1 MTGRDKWWHNR
12 LPNVNIL
19 ITRIAKG
26 ITMNDQPTLNGPSVA
41 PTSGKPPKQLVIFC
55 HGVGSDGQDLI
66 GLSTY
71 FAKVLPDAQFI
82 SPNGPQAFDMASVG
96 YQWFS
101 LNNPE
106 PASRLEGTQAAAPV
120 LDAFIDQ
127 QMAVYG
133 LEEKDVALVGF
144 SQGSMMSL
152 HVGVRRQKQLAG
164 ILAYSGAVIAP
175 ELVASELKSQPPVM
189 MVHGTIDDV
198 LPVAALYE
206 GVSALQA
213 SGVQAR
219 GEAIPD
225 LGHSLND
232 KCIMEGMD
240 FLAECFGIPLAQS
253 TSSL

>member
-1 MTGRDKWWHNR
+1 
-12 LPNVNIL
+12 
-19 ITRIAKG
+19 
-26 ITMNDQPTLNGPSVA
+26 MNEQPTLNGPSVA
-41 PTSGKPPKQLVIFC
+41 PVSGKPPKQLVIFC
-55 HGVGSDGQDLI
+55 HGVGSEGHDLI
-66 GLSTY
+66 SLSPY

-106 PASRLEGTQAAAPV
+106 PSSRLKGTQGAAPV

-127 QMAVYG
+127 QMG
-133 LEEKDVALVGF
+133 LYSLAAKDVALVGF
-144 SQGSMMSL
+144 SQGSMMAL
-152 HVGVRRQKQLAG
+152 HVGMRRQQQLAG
-164 ILAYSGAVIAP
+164 ILAYSGAIIAP
-175 ELVASELKSQPPVM
+175 ELLASELKSQPPVL

-198 LPVAALYE
+198 VSVAALYE
-206 GVSALQA
+206 GISVLQA

-219 GEAIPD
+219 GEVVPD

-240 FLAECFGIPLAQS
+240 FLAECFGIRLVELTP
-253 TSSL
+253 SL

>member
-1 MTGRDKWWHNR
+1 
-12 LPNVNIL
+12 
-19 ITRIAKG
+19 
-26 ITMNDQPTLNGPSVA
+26 MNDQPTLHGPSVA
-41 PTSGKPPKQLVIFC
+41 PASGKAPKQLIIFC
-55 HGVGSDGQDLI
+55 HGVGSNGQDLI
-66 GLSTY
+66 GLSPY

-82 SPNGPQAFDMASVG
+82 SPNGPEAFDMDSSG

-101 LNNPE
+101 LNNTE
-106 PASRLEGTQAAAPV
+106 PASRLEGTQAAAPI

-127 QMAVYG
+127 QIAIHS
-133 LEEKDVALVGF
+133 LAAKDVALVGF
-144 SQGSMMSL
+144 SQGSMMSIY
-152 HVGVRRQKQLAG
+152 VGVRRLEQLGG

-175 ELVASELKSQPPVM
+175 ELVASELKSQPPVL

-198 LPVAALYE
+198 VPVAALYE

-219 GEAIPD
+219 GEVVPD

-240 FLAECFGIPLAQS
+240 FLAECFGISLVEP
-253 TSSL
+253 TSGI